1 MGRPLSNV
9 RLTQATKQRWAP
21 RQTSGE
27 SLVAPVLRSIVSAPL
42 SPSEADKQTARKE
55 NRAVPKRKKVQEK
68 KRDIKTQ
75 YLHPWLMTTLKGH
88 SGNILDLDFNVN
100 GKFLATSADDRVI
113 LLWCLKNL
121 AQKEHKSVRVN
132 VEYDHATRVRW
143 SPDSRAI
150 VLASALGNAV
160 QVYRVGRRED
170 GSPGNVEPLLT
181 FKAVHQAELVNVGIA
196 CNGHF
201 IMSISKDTTLCVW
214 SLKGDLL
221 ATLDTRHMNNYYGCV
236 SPCGRF
242 VASSGFTPDVKVWEV
257 CFSKTGEFKEVKRA
271 FELKGHTS
279 GVFSFAFSN
288 DSTRMAS
295 VSRDG
300 TWKLWDCNIEYQKGQ
315 EPYLLT
321 TGEFP
326 CTTPSCLALS
336 PDGRTVAIANEEDIH
351 VFCGRTGSLNV
362 KFEQVHS
369 EPIVNLQFSPNG
381 SYLAAAV
388 GKHVLVFHNV
398 PGFQNTIGDLEER
411 KKNATNQSIRDR
423 LQLQIDEARSALKSL
438 QLKDS

>member
-1 MGRPLSNV
+1 
-9 RLTQATKQRWAP
+9 
-21 RQTSGE
+21 
-27 SLVAPVLRSIVSAPL
+27 LRS
-42 SPSEADKQTARKE
+42 
-55 NRAVPKRKKVQEK
+55 
-68 KRDIKTQ
+68 
-75 YLHPWLMTTLKGH
+75 
-88 SGNILDLDFNVN
+88 
-100 GKFLATSADDRVI
+100 LAWVVCR
-113 LLWCLKNL
+113 
-121 AQKEHKSVRVN
+121 SVRVN

-181 FKAVHQAELVNVGIA
+181 FRAVHQAELVNVGIA

-214 SLKGDLL
+214 SLKGLDYVVALRKL
-221 ATLDTRHMNNYYGCV
+221 AVDCSFGVLTPAPVPATV
-236 SPCGRF
+236 STS
-242 VASSGFTPDVKVWEV
+242 ASFTPDVKVWEV

-288 DSTRMAS
+288 DSTRRMRMAS

-321 TGEFP
+321 TGEFS

-388 GKHVLVFHNV
+388 GKHVLVFH
-398 PGFQNTIGDLEER
+398 
-411 KKNATNQSIRDR
+411 
-423 LQLQIDEARSALKSL
+423 
-438 QLKDS
+438 